1 MKQHLGTNPTD
12 LGRFVDAQA
21 TTFDSA
27 CRELR
32 SGRKTGHWIWYI
44 FPQLKGIGVSSTSEF
59 YGISSLAEAKA
70 YLAHP
75 ALGPRLLEATQI
87 ILAVQDRSLRDILGT
102 PDDLKFRSC
111 MTLFEHAAEGE
122 SIFGLALARCCG
134 GQRDLTTLTLLGTK
148 PA

>member
-1 MKQHLGTNPTD
+1 MKQHLDTNPSD

-27 CRELR
+27 CSELR

-44 FPQLKGIGVSSTSEF
+44 FPQLKGLGVSSTSEF

-75 ALGPRLLEATQI
+75 VLGPRLLEATQI
-87 ILAVQDRSLRDILGT
+87 ILAIEDQSLRDILSA
-102 PDDLKFRSC
+102 PDDMKFRSC
-111 MTLFEHAAEGE
+111 MTLFEHAAESE
-122 SIFGLALARCCG
+122 NIFGMALAKHCG
-134 GQRDLTTLTLLGTK
+134 GQRDLKTLTLLEAK

>member
-12 LGRFVDAQA
+12 LGRFVGAQA
-21 TTFDSA
+21 TTFDCA

-44 FPQLKGIGVSSTSEF
+44 FPQLKGLGVSSTSEF

-75 ALGPRLLEATQI
+75 VLGPRLLEATQI
-87 ILAVQDRSLRDILGT
+87 ILAVQDRSLRDILST

-122 SIFGLALARCCG
+122 NIFSKVLARYCA
-134 GQRDLTTLTLLGTK
+134 GQRDLKTLTLLGAK

>member
-1 MKQHLGTNPTD
+1 MKQHLGTKPTD
-12 LGRFVDAQA
+12 LGRFIDAQA
-21 TTFDSA
+21 TAFGSA

-32 SGRKTGHWIWYI
+32 SGRKTGHWIWYV
-44 FPQLKGIGVSSTSEF
+44 FPQLKGLGVSSTSEF
-59 YGISSLAEAKA
+59 YGISSLAEVKA
-70 YLAHP
+70 FLAHP
-75 ALGPRLLEATQI
+75 VLGPRLVEATQI

-122 SIFGLALARCCG
+122 NIFSKALARYCG
-134 GQRDLTTLTLLGTK
+134 GKRDLKTLTLLGTK